1 MVDLPTAEAIVRA
14 TIRSRVVRVTDM
26 MRPDGRVFLKSEF
39 GLIGDEWPC
48 FSFTKKS
55 LAEHL
60 QAEFRPGRDIIIYVG
75 TTSPERTENPDHR
88 SRLISAVC
96 VEPNQVLETRRI
108 VPEARWRATVARYGE
123 LVWRYSMP
131 VTAAAVMVGPP
142 FAEARVVVPNAY
154 ASFSSMQTRGTVVE
168 AQGGEREA
176 VMQLEIVPVT
186 LQLSES
192 VRQYMQLMAS
202 LHSPADKLVKQAATR
217 MATLIEQR
225 VKSGGIA
232 SLRTAPV
239 RTAPNLSDL
248 IAMLTRKWTE
258 GQRGRCALC
267 DGPLVPSATGMLKPS
282 ADRIESS
289 NPSYAE
295 ANVQITHL
303 ACNLAKNQYGSEDFA
318 NWLAIVRQHDEREP
332 DDTT

>member
-1 MVDLPTAEAIVRA
+1 M
-14 TIRSRVVRVTDM
+14 RVADM
-26 MRPDGRVFLKSEF
+26 MRLDGRVFLKSEF
-39 GLIGDEWPC
+39 GLIGDDWPC

-55 LAEHL
+55 LAERL

-75 TTSPERTENPDHR
+75 TTSAERTENPDHR

-123 LVWRYSMP
+123 GAWRYSMP
-131 VTAAAVMVGPP
+131 VTAAAVMAGPP
-142 FAEARVVVPNAY
+142 FPDARVVVPTAY
-154 ASFSSMQTRGTVVE
+154 ASFSSVQTRGTVVE
-168 AQGGEREA
+168 AQSAERDA
-176 VMQLEIVPVT
+176 VMQLEVAPVT
-186 LQLSES
+186 LQLSDS

-202 LHSPADKLVKQAATR
+202 LHSPADKLVKQEAAR
-217 MATLIEQR
+217 LATLIEER
-225 VKSGGIA
+225 VKAGGTA

-248 IAMLTRKWTE
+248 IALLTRKWTD

-267 DGPLVPSATGMLKPS
+267 EGPLVPSATGMLKPS
-282 ADRIESS
+282 ADRIDSA
-289 NPSYAE
+289 NPGYDD

-303 ACNLAKNQYGSEDFA
+303 ACNLAKNQYGAEDFA
-318 NWLAIVRQHDEREP
+318 NWLAIVRQQDEREP
-332 DDTT
+332 GETI